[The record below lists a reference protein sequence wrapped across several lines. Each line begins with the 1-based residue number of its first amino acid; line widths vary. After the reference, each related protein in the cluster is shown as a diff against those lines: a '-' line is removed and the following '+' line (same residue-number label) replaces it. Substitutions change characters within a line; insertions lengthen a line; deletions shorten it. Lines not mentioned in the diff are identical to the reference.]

1 MLSDRNFSPVLAVVQ
16 SFQSPSQHPGQHRA
30 LQCGGPPSQP
40 RLPGCRSLGL
50 VPPSGGSLWVLPM
63 VMVEEAASVGNGE
76 VHGEEGPLTFKEKIL
91 L

>member
-1 MLSDRNFSPVLAVVQ
+1 MWGAPFPAQ
-16 SFQSPSQHPGQHRA
+16 A
-30 LQCGGPPSQP
+30 A

>member
-1 MLSDRNFSPVLAVVQ
+1 M
-16 SFQSPSQHPGQHRA
+16 
-30 LQCGGPPSQP
+30 
-40 RLPGCRSLGL
+40 
-50 VPPSGGSLWVLPM
+50 PPSGGSLWVLPM